1 MQKKADEA
9 GILSY
14 IVMDAG
20 RTQIA
25 SGTKT
30 VMALGPGATS
40 SYDIIV
46 QKFDVMKS

>member
-1 MQKKADEA
+1 MTSHDTLIRLDMEQKAKEA
-9 GILSY
+9 GVLSY

-30 VMALGPGATS
+30 VMALGPGEYS
-40 SYDIIV
+40 
-46 QKFDVMKS
+46 